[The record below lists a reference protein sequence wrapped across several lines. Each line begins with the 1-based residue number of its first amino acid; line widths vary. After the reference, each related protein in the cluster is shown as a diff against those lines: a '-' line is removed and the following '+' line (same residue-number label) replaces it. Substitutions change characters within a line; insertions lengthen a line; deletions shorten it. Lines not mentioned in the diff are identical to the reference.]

1 LEKLTQHVPPRDPSL
16 DYELRFPEMVSAIT
30 RDVVRGIL
38 RNVPSIK
45 EPEEDAY
52 LHDGLS

>member
-1 LEKLTQHVPPRDPSL
+1 MPPRDPSL
-16 DYELRFPEMVSAIT
+16 DYELRFPEMVSAIS

-38 RNVPSIK
+38 RNVPGIE

-52 LHDGLS
+52 LHGGLS